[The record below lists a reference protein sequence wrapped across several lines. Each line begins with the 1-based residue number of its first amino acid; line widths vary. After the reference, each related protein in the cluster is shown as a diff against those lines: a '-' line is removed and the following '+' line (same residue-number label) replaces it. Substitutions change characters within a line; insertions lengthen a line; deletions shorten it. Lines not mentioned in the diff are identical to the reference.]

1 MSQQP
6 TVEERLQR
14 LEDLE
19 EIREL
24 FRQYAKRLDRRDFVA
39 WSQLWAKD
47 GEWHGP
53 DMHGVGGPP
62 GVLEMLQT
70 RFGDRPP
77 TGETHVV
84 TNAVIALEGDRAHA
98 TSFGLVL
105 RPDGEGRPRTT
116 MIGYYVDD
124 LVREDG
130 RWRFQVRRDY
140 LNLPPY
146 LWTTTLGP
154 PTTWDA

>member
-1 MSQQP
+1 
-6 TVEERLQR
+6 
-14 LEDLE
+14 
-19 EIREL
+19 
-24 FRQYAKRLDRRDFVA
+24 
-39 WSQLWAKD
+39 
-47 GEWHGP
+47 
-53 DMHGVGGPP
+53 
-62 GVLEMLQT
+62 MLQT

-105 RPDGEGRPRTT
+105 RPDEEGRPRTT